1 MNLLIDTNRLS
12 DVLARIPEVV
22 ETVEAASQVRV
33 PPIVLGEIRY
43 GFLRGRRAQKNEENL
58 RWFLSQTGVGI
69 LPVGDAT
76 AHRYAAICL
85 VLRQR
90 GTPIPTND
98 IWIAA
103 SALEH
108 GLAVYTRDAHF
119 AEVPGLARV

>member
-1 MNLLIDTNRLS
+1 MNLLLDTNRLS
-12 DVLARIPEVV
+12 DVLAGIQEAVA
-22 ETVEAASQVRV
+22 TVEQAALVRV

-43 GFLRGRRAQKNEENL
+43 GFLRGRRARENEENL
-58 RWFLSQTGVGI
+58 RWFLSQAGVGTVR
-69 LPVGDAT
+69 VGDAT
-76 AHRYAAICL
+76 ADRYAAICL
-85 VLRQR
+85 HLRKR